1 VKPHVASG
9 HGAEGQCFLVLYQFL
24 CISDHWFIAVFVIA
38 VFVIA
43 LFVIVYASEATR
55 RQWTR
60 C

>member
-43 LFVIVYASEATR
+43 VFVIV
-55 RQWTR
+55 
-60 C
+60 